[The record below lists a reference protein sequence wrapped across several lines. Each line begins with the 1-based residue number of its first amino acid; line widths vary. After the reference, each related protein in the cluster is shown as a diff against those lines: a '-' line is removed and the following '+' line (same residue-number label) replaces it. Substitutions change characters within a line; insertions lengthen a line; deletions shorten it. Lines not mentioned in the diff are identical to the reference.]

1 MSSHSRTAHRAA
13 DRRLPPRR
21 GNAKTFA
28 VSSIAGAL
36 LLFGFHSFLQASVA
50 NPADAGQQRLIPV
63 AKASPHAGQGGHAA
77 PGRQAKGDAD
87 HAGGGLTAISAA
99 LADFFGVPKP
109 HPADQTEMV
118 TKRIAPV
125 ARFETAGSEAMPTAP
140 VEPAGQAAASATP
153 AEPAAAAAAS
163 PETARALVDEWLHA
177 WSERDVDRYLGA
189 YGEGFT
195 PENGLSRQAW
205 AQSRR
210 QKIESRKSIAVS
222 IRDLKIEP
230 EGDNRLAVHFLQ
242 DYTADGFHEE
252 GTPKHLTLAL
262 EAGAWRIVAEASG
275 ATPAASK

>member
-13 DRRLPPRR
+13 DHRLPPRR

-50 NPADAGQQRLIPV
+50 NPGDAGQQRLIPV
-63 AKASPHAGQGGHAA
+63 AKAGSHAGQSGHPAA
-77 PGRQAKGDAD
+77 RHEAKGDA
-87 HAGGGLTAISAA
+87 GPLTAISAA
-99 LADFFGVPKP
+99 LADFFGMPKP
-109 HPADQTEMV
+109 HPVDQAEAV

-125 ARFETAGSEAMPTAP
+125 ARVEIPGAEVAPTAP
-140 VEPAGQAAASATP
+140 EEASGQAAAPATE
-153 AEPAAAAAAS
+153 AEPVAAGAAS
-163 PETARALVDEWLHA
+163 PETARALVDEWLRA

-189 YGEGFT
+189 YGESFA

-222 IRDLKIEP
+222 IRDVKIEP
-230 EGDNRLAVHFLQ
+230 EGDNRLAIRFLQ

-262 EAGAWRIVAEASG
+262 EGGAWRIVAETSS